1 MTIASLFYLSA
12 GTMPSPVANEIQAV
26 KMAQA
31 LTVQVERFELIL
43 SGNVRSRLGLER
55 DFAARFNQWYGVRV
69 PFTLT
74 RIPALTWRTPFPFP
88 EGSYSPR
95 KYLRWAIAY
104 CRRQQPTVVYTRTPY
119 LVAPLL
125 AAGLPVVLEF
135 HEPITPQILASEH
148 LKNPNLI
155 ALVTLA
161 EELRSQYIQQGCDP
175 DKICIAPSA
184 VDLAPFQPAL
194 SPSAARQALH
204 LDPDHP
210 IALYAGNLYDY
221 KGIPT
226 ILQAATQLPHCQFV
240 LVGGQNQ
247 DVERVRSQAAALG
260 LQNLHLTGYKTQG
273 ELPPYLFAADL
284 LLLPTSQQWKLASTT
299 SPLKLFEYMAAQRP
313 IVASQLPNIATVL
326 RDFHNSRLIPP
337 DDPNAMADAIR
348 NLLANPSQAEAIAAQ
363 AWQDVQHH
371 TWTQR
376 AAQILQFI
384 TPRLSRPA

>member
-31 LTVQVERFELIL
+31 FAPMVKRFELIV
-43 SGNVRSRLGLER
+43 SGNLRSCLGLER
-55 DFAARFNQWYGVRV
+55 EFTARFNQWYGVRV
-69 PFTLT
+69 PFTVT
-74 RIPALTWRTPFPFP
+74 RIPSLTWRTPFPFP

-104 CRRQQPTVVYTRTPY
+104 CQRQQPTVVYTRTPY
-119 LVAPLL
+119 LVTPLL

-135 HEPITPQILASEH
+135 HEPITPQILASPLLQH
-148 LKNPNLI
+148 PNLI
-155 ALVTLA
+155 AIVTLA
-161 EELRSQYIQQGCDP
+161 DELRSHYIQQGCDP
-175 DKICIAPSA
+175 AKICIAPSA
-184 VDLAPFQPAL
+184 VDLAPFIPAQPQAI
-194 SPSAARQALH
+194 ARQALN
-204 LDPDHP
+204 LATNQP

-240 LVGGQNQ
+240 LVGGQTK
-247 DVERVRSQAAALG
+247 DVERVRSQALRLG
-260 LQNLHLTGYKTQG
+260 LHNLQITGYKTQA

-313 IVASQLPNIATVL
+313 IIASDLPNIATVL
-326 RDFHNSRLIPP
+326 RDRHNGRLIPP
-337 DDPNAMADAIR
+337 DDPDAMADAIR
-348 NLLANPSQAEAIAAQ
+348 ALLADPVAGDAIAAQ

-376 AAQILQFI
+376 AATILQFI
-384 TPRLSRPA
+384 SARLSQS